1 MISHRPT
8 GVMTVLRLT
17 IKVSPTITVSPKQ
30 LEYSSLLLEYEYEY
44 SSQPI
49 KSNHTQN
56 TQTLGPL
63 SPSEIDPHTPI
74 NILLATNKRKV
85 NFLWPYF

>member
-8 GVMTVLRLT
+8 GVMTVPRLT

-30 LEYSSLLLEYEYEY
+30 LEYSSHLLEYEI
-44 SSQPI
+44 SQPI

-85 NFLWPYF
+85 NFLCPYF